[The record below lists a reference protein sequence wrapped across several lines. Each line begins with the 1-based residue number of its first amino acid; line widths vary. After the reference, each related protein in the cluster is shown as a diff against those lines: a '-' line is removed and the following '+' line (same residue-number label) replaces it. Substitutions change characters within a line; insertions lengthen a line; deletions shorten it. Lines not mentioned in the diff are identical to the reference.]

1 MNRLKHKLNKII
13 LIIIII
19 PLGLLSKEYQG
30 IGANWINDFS
40 GDILYEVF
48 WCLFVSLFFRNSR
61 QVINKI
67 AMSVFLIT
75 CIIEISQLWQTG
87 FLRWIRSYTIG
98 KLLLGTT
105 FSWLDFPHYLLG
117 CFVGW
122 LLLIKLTPSVYEK
135 TN

>member
-1 MNRLKHKLNKII
+1 MTRLKHKLSKII

-19 PLGLLSKEYQG
+19 PLGLLSKQYHG
-30 IGANWINDFS
+30 LGASWINDFS

-48 WCLFVSLFFRNSR
+48 WCLFLSLFFVPSR
-61 QVINKI
+61 QVILKI
-67 AMSVFLIT
+67 AMSVFIIT

-87 FLRWIRSYTIG
+87 FLIWIRSHTIG

-117 CFVGW
+117 CVLGW
-122 LLLIKLTPSVYEK
+122 LLLIKFTPSVYEK